1 MKINKPQPSEYAPY
15 AAGYVNA
22 VPEGSVLKI
31 LEQLK
36 DSSYN
41 FFSGLTDEQA
51 DYAYA
56 EGKWTLKQVLG
67 HMIDTER
74 VFAFRAL
81 CFSRGEQQHFPGF
94 DQDDY
99 VRNST
104 FDTRS
109 IQDLAHEFK
118 TVRESSLFLYRS
130 LTEEQSLLKGTASNY
145 PTSVRALVY
154 MTAGHELYHL
164 DLIKERYIVEL

>member
-1 MKINKPQPSEYAPY
+1 MINKPQPIEYAPY

-22 VPEGSVLKI
+22 VPEGPVLEI
-31 LEQLK
+31 LEQLN
-36 DSSYN
+36 DSSYT
-41 FFSGLTDEQA
+41 FFSGLTAEQA

-74 VFAFRAL
+74 VFAFRAF

-94 DQDDY
+94 DQEQY
-99 VRNST
+99 IQNST
-104 FDTRS
+104 FDRRT

-118 TVRESSLFLYRS
+118 TVRESTLFLYRS
-130 LTEEQSLLKGTASNY
+130 LTEAQSLLKGTASNY
-145 PTSVRALVY
+145 STSVRALVY

-164 DLIKERYIVEL
+164 DLIKEKYI